1 MEFGGRLKQLMKKKN
16 LTGKKLSRDL
26 DISYNSIQEW
36 LSSRMPRDPQVL
48 KKLSNYFGVSVY
60 FLLYGEEDP
69 ASLISNILDKTEIHT
84 GLYEISIKRVKT
96 K

>member
-1 MEFGGRLKQLMKKKN
+1 MEFGDRLKQLMKKKN

-26 DISYNSIQEW
+26 NISYNSIQEW

-48 KKLSNYFGVSVY
+48 KKLSNYFNVSVY

-69 ASLISNILDKTEIHT
+69 TSLISSILEKTEIHT
-84 GLYEISIKRVKT
+84 GLYEITVKKVKT